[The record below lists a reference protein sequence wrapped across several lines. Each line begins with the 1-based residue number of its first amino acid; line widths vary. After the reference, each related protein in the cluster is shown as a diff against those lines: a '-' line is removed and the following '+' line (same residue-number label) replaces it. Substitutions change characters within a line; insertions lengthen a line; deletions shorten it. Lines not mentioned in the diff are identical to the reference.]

1 MTRDRRPRNVLVT
14 VMAYNE
20 ERRMSVL
27 TQSITRVIRRGGRS
41 RTAAGEAGDVA
52 AVRALAA
59 PDSRPIEI
67 GPNDPILGFLQ
78 SAAGVVDVEGLELLS
93 PAVEAL
99 REAGVKLVVPLVSQ
113 GELIGIVSL
122 GPRLSDQAYSSDDR
136 KLLLSLAAQA
146 APALQVA
153 QLVRRQEA
161 EARSRERI
169 EQELRVA
176 TLIQQNFLPKTLP
189 DLPGWH
195 VSAYYRPAREVGGD
209 FYDFIDLPGGRVGV
223 VIGDVTDKGVPA
235 AMVMAATRSV
245 LRASAQR
252 MVSPGAV
259 LQRVNELMCPDMPPK
274 MFVTCLYGVI
284 DPATGRFRFANAGH
298 NLPYVRTSTGTI
310 ELRATG
316 MPLGLLPGIEYEET
330 ETFLEPDQTMLLH
343 SDGVAEAHSEAGEMF
358 GFPRLLDVVG
368 SRTGRGDVIDRVL
381 TELGRFTP
389 ADREQED
396 DITLVALRRAA
407 TASGHELRPVEASF
421 EVASER
427 GNERLVMDRV
437 AQAVAPLALP
447 AKRLE
452 RLKTAVS
459 EAAMNAIE
467 HGNDSDPSLSV
478 AVRVRSDAG
487 RVTVSITDHG
497 GHELGTAETPDLE
510 AKLEGRQKARGWG
523 LFLIQNMVDEVHE
536 SNDGGGHTIELV
548 LETGGGDDDGD

>member
-1 MTRDRRPRNVLVT
+1 
-14 VMAYNE
+14 
-20 ERRMSVL
+20 MSVL

-41 RTAAGEAGDVA
+41 AVAAGTEGDVA

-78 SAAGVVDVEGLELLS
+78 TAAGVVDVDALELRS
-93 PAVEAL
+93 AAVDAL

-113 GELIGIVSL
+113 GELIGVVSL

-176 TLIQQNFLPKTLP
+176 TLIQQNFLPKSLP
-189 DLPGWH
+189 DLPGWQ

-209 FYDFIDLPGGRVGV
+209 FYDFIELPGGRVGV

-252 MVSPGAV
+252 IVSPGAV
-259 LQRVNELMCPDMPPK
+259 LQRVNDLMCPDMPPK

-298 NLPYVRTSTGTI
+298 NLPYVRTATGTI

-330 ETFLEPDQTMLLH
+330 EAFLEPDQTMLLH
-343 SDGVAEAHSEAGEMF
+343 SDGVAEAHSESREMF

-368 SRTGRGDVIDRVL
+368 SRTGRGEVIDRVL
-381 TELGRFTP
+381 TELSRFTP
-389 ADREQED
+389 PGGEQED

-407 TASGHELRPVEASF
+407 SSSTQATSELDLTF
-421 EVASER
+421 EIPSER
-427 GNERLVMDRV
+427 GNERLAMDRV
-437 AQAVAPLALP
+437 AQAVAPLSLAAP
-447 AKRLE
+447 RLE

-467 HGNDSDPSLSV
+467 HGNGSDPSV
-478 AVRVRSDAG
+478 PVRLGVHTADG
-487 RVTVSITDHG
+487 VLTVSITDRG
-497 GHELGTAETPDLE
+497 GHDVAAAETPDLE

-523 LFLIQNMVDEVHE
+523 LFLIQNMVDEVRE
-536 SNDGGGHTIELV
+536 SSDDAGHTIELV
-548 LETGGGDDDGD
+548 LEIEGGDDDSD

>member
-1 MTRDRRPRNVLVT
+1 
-14 VMAYNE
+14 
-20 ERRMSVL
+20 MSVL
-27 TQSITRVIRRGGRS
+27 TQSITRVIRRGSRS
-41 RTAAGEAGDVA
+41 RPAAGAAGVAGDVA
-52 AVRALAA
+52 AVSALAA

-67 GPNDPILGFLQ
+67 GPNDPILGYLQ
-78 SAAGVVDVEGLELLS
+78 TAAGIVDVDGLELRS

-99 REAGVKLVVPLVSQ
+99 RAAGVKLVVPLVSQ

-176 TLIQQNFLPKTLP
+176 TLIQQNFLPKSLP
-189 DLPGWH
+189 DLPGWQ

-209 FYDFIDLPGGRVGV
+209 FYDFIELPGGRVGV

-252 MVSPGAV
+252 IVSPGAV

-284 DPATGRFRFANAGH
+284 DPETGRFRFANAGH
-298 NLPYVRTSTGTI
+298 NLPYVRTATGTI

-330 ETFLEPDQTMLLH
+330 EAYLEPDQTMLLH
-343 SDGVAEAHSEAGEMF
+343 SDGVAEAHSASGEMF

-368 SRTGRGDVIDRVL
+368 SRTGRAEVIDRVL

-389 ADREQED
+389 PGGEQED

-407 TASGHELRPVEASF
+407 SVSTSSARELDTAF
-421 EVASER
+421 EVPSER
-427 GNERLVMDRV
+427 GNERLAMDRV

-447 AKRLE
+447 AARLE

-467 HGNDSDPSLSV
+467 HGNGSDPEIPVKL
-478 AVRVRSDAG
+478 RVHAARG
-487 RVTVSITDHG
+487 LLTVSITDRG
-497 GHELGTAETPDLE
+497 GHELPEPETPDLE
-510 AKLEGRQKARGWG
+510 AKLEGLQKARGWG
-523 LFLIQNMVDEVHE
+523 LFLIQNMVDEVRE
-536 SNDGGGHTIELV
+536 SSDAEGHTIELV
-548 LETGGGDDDGD
+548 LAIEGGGDDGD

>member
-1 MTRDRRPRNVLVT
+1 
-14 VMAYNE
+14 MAYNE
-20 ERRMSVL
+20 ERKMSVL
-27 TQSITRVIRRGGRS
+27 TQSITRVIRRGSRS
-41 RTAAGEAGDVA
+41 PAAAGAAVDVA
-52 AVRALAA
+52 AVTALAA

-67 GPNDPILGFLQ
+67 GPTDPLLGYLQ
-78 SAAGVVDVEGLELLS
+78 SAAGVVDVDALELQS
-93 PAVEAL
+93 PAVAGL
-99 REAGVKLVVPLVSQ
+99 RAAGVKLVVPLVSQ
-113 GELIGIVSL
+113 GELIGIVNL

-176 TLIQQNFLPKTLP
+176 TLIQQNFLPKSLP

-209 FYDFIDLPGGRVGV
+209 FYDFIELPGDRVGV

-284 DPATGRFRFANAGH
+284 DPASGKFRFANAGH
-298 NLPYVRTSTGTI
+298 NLPYVRTATGTI

-316 MPLGLLPGIEYEET
+316 MPLGLLPGIEYEEV
-330 ETFLEPDQTMLLH
+330 EAFLEPGQTMLLH
-343 SDGVAEAHSEAGEMF
+343 SDGVAEAHSENREMF

-368 SRTGRGDVIDRVL
+368 SHSGRGEVIDRVL

-389 ADREQED
+389 EGGEQED

-407 TASGHELRPVEASF
+407 TVPAHGTNPLDVSF
-421 EVASER
+421 EVPSER
-427 GNERLVMDRV
+427 GNERVVMDRV
-437 AQAVAPLALP
+437 AQALAPAALP
-447 AKRLE
+447 GARLE

-467 HGNDSDPSLSV
+467 HGNSSDPDVS
-478 AVRVRSDAG
+478 VRVRVIATDD
-487 RVTVSITDHG
+487 RVTVAITDRG
-497 GHELGTAETPDLE
+497 GHELPAAETPDLE

-523 LFLIQNMVDEVHE
+523 LFLIQNMVDEVRE
-536 SNDGGGHTIELV
+536 SNDDAGHTIELV
-548 LETGGGDDDGD
+548 LATEGGDDDGD